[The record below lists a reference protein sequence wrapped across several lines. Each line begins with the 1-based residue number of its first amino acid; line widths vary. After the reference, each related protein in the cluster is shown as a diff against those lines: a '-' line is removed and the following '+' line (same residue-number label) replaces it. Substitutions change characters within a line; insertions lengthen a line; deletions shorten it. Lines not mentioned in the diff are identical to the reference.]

1 MNIIKV
7 LHQVIYLVSKEIIML
22 DCSFGIQLPKL
33 PNTIAIITFNVL
45 YNATKGDNIFSQ
57 LNQWRERLV

>member
-33 PNTIAIITFNVL
+33 PKTIAIITFNVL
-45 YNATKGDNIFSQ
+45 YVEFQFCIMRQKVTTFSP
-57 LNQWRERLV
+57 N

>member
-1 MNIIKV
+1 MNITKV
-7 LHQVIYLVSKEIIML
+7 LHQVIYLVNKEIIML

-45 YNATKGDNIFSQ
+45 YVEFQFCIMRQKVTTFSP
-57 LNQWRERLV
+57 N